1 MSASSNLSAIVDPV
15 ISLVPQQE
23 LREAL
28 RHAFLEE
35 WEAVRVIENCFEL
48 LPEARLSRDLICTLL
63 GSWKATHLKML
74 AIYGLSCRLH
84 RMAAGA
90 EPPQRNALYVA
101 AARNAETS
109 YEDLGLDYDART
121 HTELYEEFAE
131 ALVGDDSWQLRKYRL
146 PEAQQFSRWVYR
158 NMVVEDIG
166 DGLLTNMFS
175 EIYNHGEYSMAL
187 PAFDTYLARHSDL
200 SLSRRRSALAYIQA
214 HVTDDTEADH
224 FMVVVEAL
232 DRYREATGRQF
243 KRAQAEGVFRTYL
256 QRLAPVMQ
264 GLTEKMLHEASTGST
279 GHPKAYA
286 GHA

>member
-1 MSASSNLSAIVDPV
+1 MSVQPKHGGSQMSASSNLSAIVDPV

-166 DGLLTNMFS
+166 DGLLTKDRKSTRLNS
-175 EIYNHGEYSMAL
+175 SHVEISYAVFCL
-187 PAFDTYLARHSDL
+187 KKKKTPLRTLATKTNR
-200 SLSRRRSALAYIQA
+200 INC
-214 HVTDDTEADH
+214 T
-224 FMVVVEAL
+224 
-232 DRYREATGRQF
+232 
-243 KRAQAEGVFRTYL
+243 K
-256 QRLAPVMQ
+256 
-264 GLTEKMLHEASTGST
+264 
-279 GHPKAYA
+279 
-286 GHA
+286 